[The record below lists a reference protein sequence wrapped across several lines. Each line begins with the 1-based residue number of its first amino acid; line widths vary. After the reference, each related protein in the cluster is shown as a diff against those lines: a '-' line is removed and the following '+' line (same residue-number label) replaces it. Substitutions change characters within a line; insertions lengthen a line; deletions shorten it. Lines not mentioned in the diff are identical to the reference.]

1 MRSTRNALLR
11 LGLLSF
17 ALAWP
22 IQAAAD
28 IHTFFGEATCPDVG
42 GASVTETTLVSGHAV
57 SARGNDASPI
67 QLGGMICLGTTTN
80 LAANYTP
87 INVAIA
93 DVGVDGVGNENI
105 ACVVCHYSTSS
116 MAVPAISLL
125 ATGILTLGLI
135 VGALYRLRIARTA

>member
-28 IHTFFGEATCPDVG
+28 IHTFFGESTCPDVG
-42 GASVTETTLVSGHAV
+42 GASVTETILVSGHAV
-57 SARGNDASPI
+57 SARGNNASPI
-67 QLGGMICLGTTTN
+67 QLGGMVCLGTTTN

-93 DVGVDGVGNENI
+93 DVGVNGVANENI
-105 ACVVCHYSTSS
+105 ACVVCHYTTPS

-125 ATGILTLGLI
+125 ATGILTLGLA
-135 VGALYRLRIARTA
+135 VGAVYRLRTARAA